1 MLRIGVTGGIGSGKS
16 LVCSILQNM
25 GYPVYNADWEAKQIV
40 NSNPTAIAEISELFG
55 ASIYQNGILDS
66 KRVAL
71 EVFTNTQSLKEL
83 NAIVHPLV
91 FEHFNSWCR
100 AHSNH
105 KIIFKEA
112 AIIFESGASKYL
124 DGVIGVF
131 APLEQRIKWVVARD
145 QSNED
150 AVKQRIANQMSDDT
164 LKKLCNYHILNSPD
178 VLLLPQV
185 IGVVEGLRE

>member
-1 MLRIGVTGGIGSGKS
+1 MLRVGVTGGIGSGKT

-40 NSNPTAIAEISELFG
+40 NSNPKAIADISKLFG
-55 ASIYQNGILDS
+55 PSIYKNGLLDS

-71 EVFTNTQSLKEL
+71 EVFSNPQLLKKL

-91 FEHFNSWCR
+91 FEHFNSWCQ
-100 AHSNH
+100 AHGNQ
-105 KIIFKEA
+105 KIVFKEA
-112 AIIFESGASKYL
+112 AIIFESGANKYL
-124 DGVIGVF
+124 DRVVGVF

-145 QSNED
+145 RIDED
-150 AVKQRIANQMSDDT
+150 AVRQRIANQMSDHE
-164 LKKLCNYHILNSPD
+164 LKKLCNYHIVNSSE

-185 IGVVEGLRE
+185 LGVIELLSY